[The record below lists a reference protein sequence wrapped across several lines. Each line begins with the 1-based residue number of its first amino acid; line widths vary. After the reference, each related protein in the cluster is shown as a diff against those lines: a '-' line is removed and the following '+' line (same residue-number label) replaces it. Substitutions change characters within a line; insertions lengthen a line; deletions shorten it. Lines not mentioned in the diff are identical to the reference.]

1 MFSIQLYL
9 VECNRYIRDGGSLGT
24 TFQPIV
30 FWGQKKHP
38 TMAYNEADH
47 SGRTENVPPATA
59 SILWRLGVVHK

>member
-1 MFSIQLYL
+1 MEGHLAQRFNPSFFG
-9 VECNRYIRDGGSLGT
+9 VK
-24 TFQPIV
+24 
-30 FWGQKKHP
+30 KKHP